1 MSPAFDEERFRALI
15 EHSLDAIALVE
26 LDGTVSYVSPSIVR
40 VLGYTPEEF
49 VGLDAFQAVHHDD
62 RDSARQKFADL
73 MRTPGGSQMVL
84 NRVRHKDGS
93 WRWIETVATNQLENP
108 RLRAVVANFRD
119 VTDRRRIEEALRERE
134 EHFRLIVESAT
145 DFAIFTLTLD
155 GRIVSWNSGAE
166 RTLGYS
172 EEEILGKHVS
182 IIFTPE
188 DIAGG
193 RVAFEMRG
201 ALYQGHENDDRWHVR
216 KGGVRF
222 WANGIMM
229 PLRDDAGVVKGYL
242 KILRDRTEQKLARD
256 ALKLSEDRFRIALDA
271 ARLGLWHCELPQ
283 RTLVWDDQCKKHFGL
298 PADAQVT
305 LDTFYELVHP
315 EDRERTCE
323 AVERTIAEHTPFDYE
338 YRVVAP
344 DGRVRWIQAIGRGFH
359 DDSGQPCRFDGV
371 TIDVTD
377 RKEAEEALR
386 ESEKRFRSMA
396 DTAPVLIWMANTDG
410 DPSYFNAP
418 WLELTGRPMEQ
429 ELGDGW
435 AEGVHPEDRARC
447 LSTYRAAFAARRAYD
462 IEYRLRRHDGEYRWI
477 FVKAGPLFTPG
488 GEFTGFIGSGI
499 DITDRKRAEQALK
512 DADRRK
518 DEFLAMLAHELRNPL
533 AAINNAVQLSLRPA
547 ADEDLVWSKEVID
560 RQAKHLARLIDDLL
574 DVSRITRGKIR
585 LRKERLDLA
594 PIVVGAVEAVR
605 PLIESKKHQLTLS
618 IAPAQMRLLAD
629 ATRMEQVLVNILT
642 NAAKYTEPCGHIML
656 SAHHDGK
663 VILRV
668 KDTGVGIASDLL
680 PHIFDLF
687 TQADR
692 SIDRSQGGL
701 GIGLTLVKR
710 LVEMHGGT
718 VAARSDGPGKGSE
731 FTIELPTVADDVEER
746 AAPRPES
753 RPWEHAPTALHVL
766 VVDDNLDTATGMTKL
781 LGASGYRVTTAHDGP
796 TALDVA
802 RAERPD
808 VILIDIGLPGMDGY
822 RVTQEL
828 RKDECC
834 KEAVIIAISG
844 YGQEQDRRRSRQAG
858 IDHHLVKPVD
868 YDDLL
873 ALLARQ
879 KSIFP
884 FAPDPLR
891 GP

>member
-1 MSPAFDEERFRALI
+1 MSHPFDEERFRALI
-15 EHSLDAIALVE
+15 AHSLDAIALVE
-26 LDGTVSYVSPSIVR
+26 PDGTVSYVSPSIVR

-49 VGLDAFQAVHHDD
+49 VGLDAFQAVHPDD
-62 RDSARQKFADL
+62 RESAKRQFSHL
-73 MRTPGGSQMVL
+73 MQQPGGSQMVL
-84 NRVRHKDGS
+84 NRARHKDGS
-93 WRWIETVATNQLENP
+93 WHWIETVATNQLENP
-108 RLRAVVANFRD
+108 GLGAIVANFRD

-145 DFAIFTLTLD
+145 DVAIFTVTLD

-166 RTLGYS
+166 RILGYT

-182 IIFTPE
+182 IIFTPA
-188 DIAGG
+188 DTARG
-193 RVAFEMRG
+193 RVAFEMQG

-222 WANGIMM
+222 WANGLMM

-242 KILRDRTEQKLARD
+242 KILRDRTEQKRARD
-256 ALKLSEDRFRIALDA
+256 ALKLSEERFRIAVDA
-271 ARLGLWHCELPQ
+271 ARLGLWHCELPA

-298 PADAQVT
+298 PADAEVT
-305 LDTFYELVHP
+305 METFYELVHP
-315 EDRERTCE
+315 EDRERTRE
-323 AVERTIAEHTPFDYE
+323 AVERAIAEHTPFDRE
-338 YRVVAP
+338 YRIITP
-344 DGRVRWIQAIGRGFH
+344 DGRARWIQAIGRGFY
-359 DDSGQPCRFDGV
+359 DESGEPYRFDGV

-396 DTAPVLIWMANTDG
+396 DTAPVLIWMASTDG
-410 DPSYFNAP
+410 SLSYFNTP
-418 WLELTGRPMEQ
+418 WLELTGRSMEQ

-435 AEGVHPEDRARC
+435 AAGVHPEDRARC
-447 LSTYRAAFAARRAYD
+447 LSTYRAAFKARRSYD
-462 IEYRLRRHDGEYRWI
+462 IEYRLRRHDGSYRWI

-499 DITDRKRAEQALK
+499 DITDRKLAEQALK

-533 AAINNAVQLSLRPA
+533 AAINNAVQLSLRPTR
-547 ADEDLVWSKEVID
+547 DEDLVWSKEVID

-585 LRKERLDLA
+585 LNKERLDLA
-594 PIVVGAVEAVR
+594 PIIVRAVEAVR
-605 PLIESKKHQLTLS
+605 PLMEARQHQLTLS
-618 IAPAQMRLLAD
+618 IAPGPMRLLAD
-629 ATRMEQVLVNILT
+629 ATRMEQVLVNLLT
-642 NAAKYTEPCGHIML
+642 NAAKYTDPHGHITL

-663 VILRV
+663 IILRV
-668 KDTGVGIASDLL
+668 KDTGVGISSELL

-687 TQADR
+687 TQAER
-692 SIDRSQGGL
+692 SIDRSQDGL

-718 VAARSDGPGKGSE
+718 VAATSDGPGKGSE
-731 FTIELPTVADDVEER
+731 FIIELPTVADAAEER
-746 AAPRPES
+746 PAPQPR
-753 RPWEHAPTALHVL
+753 RRRQEHAPAGLRVL
-766 VVDDNLDTATGMTKL
+766 VVDDNLDTAAGMAKL
-781 LGASGYRVTTAHDGP
+781 LGASGYRVSAAHDGLR
-796 TALDVA
+796 ALEVA

-822 RVTQEL
+822 LVAQEL
-828 RKDECC
+828 RKDDCC
-834 KEAVIIAISG
+834 KNAVIIAISG

-868 YDDLL
+868 YDALL

-879 KSIFP
+879 KSVFP
-884 FAPDPLR
+884 FT
-891 GP
+891 G